1 MVDVV
6 RREYYEQMSKHPRT
20 TVVHTSKIGER
31 GAGGGGGECLKNIQ
45 PLFWSYQN
53 ITTQERYSSI

>member
-45 PLFWSYQN
+45 PLF
-53 ITTQERYSSI
+53 